1 MKIRPVTSIMC
12 VAFILGACSSKDD
25 TEASRAKEGR
35 DTTAVYA
42 DDSLVWA
49 SWWDT
54 GEGGTAPAIDAVVRF
69 KTSKGTVR
77 EEHRPLLKIVHPD
90 DDYSHHE
97 VDRITCIDTDLGE
110 HVYFFFLSAKEGS
123 NEFSHDIVAFT
134 IEGDS
139 LSPYSTFILG
149 DKPVADVPLK
159 FETLPTNY

>member
-1 MKIRPVTSIMC
+1 MMLVTFIM
-12 VAFILGACSSKDD
+12 GACSSKDNKV
-25 TEASRAKEGR
+25 ASQAKEGS
-35 DTTAVYA
+35 DTTTVYA

-54 GEGGTAPAIDAVVRF
+54 GEGGTAPDIDAVVRY
-69 KTSKGTVR
+69 KTSEGAVK

-97 VDRITCIDTDLGE
+97 VDRITRINTDLGE
-110 HVYFFFLSAKEGS
+110 HVYFFFLSTKEGS

-139 LSPYSTFILG
+139 LSPYNTFMVG

-159 FETLPTNY
+159 FEMLPTNY